1 MFTGIITAIGEIVD
15 IKRDG
20 DWTVKIA
27 TPWNCAEI
35 DIGAS
40 IACSGVCL
48 TVIDS
53 DDNHFVVG
61 ISAETLSR
69 TSLSGWCIGSPI
81 NLERAL
87 KVGDELGGHIVS
99 GHVDCLVRISKITPI
114 DDSHRLD
121 IDIPKEFAGFVAE
134 KGSVCLDG
142 ISLTVNEVGPRSFSV
157 NIIGHTWQETTLG
170 SAEVGSAL
178 NMEIDM
184 LARYISRLLQVQ
196 K

>member
-1 MFTGIITAIGEIVD
+1 MFTGIITAIGQIAD
-15 IKRDG
+15 ITRDG

-27 TPWNCAEI
+27 TPWDCAKI

-40 IACSGVCL
+40 VACSGVCL
-48 TVIDS
+48 TVIER

-61 ISAETLSR
+61 VSAETLSR
-69 TSLSGWCIGSPI
+69 TSLSRWDIGSCV

-99 GHVDCLVRISKITPI
+99 GHVDCLARISTITQI

-121 IDIPKEFAGFVAE
+121 IDIPQEFSGFVAE

-157 NIIGHTWQETTLG
+157 NIIGHTWLETTLG
-170 SAEVGSAL
+170 AAGPGSLL

-184 LARYISRLLQVQ
+184 LARYMARLMQVQ